1 MVIHASNA
9 KTAKVIVSM
18 YCVTE
23 YGENIGTLKNLFREK
38 KQACDFAQRLMG
50 FSGEKYRR
58 IGEDK
63 WYCIEKK
70 EFIRVQIFA

>member
-23 YGENIGTLKNLFREK
+23 YGEKIGTLKNLFREK

-50 FSGEKYRR
+50 FSGQKYRR

>member
-1 MVIHASNA
+1 MLIFVSNS

-38 KQACDFAQRLMG
+38 KHACEFAQRIMG
-50 FSGEKYRR
+50 FSDQKYRC

-63 WYCIEKK
+63 WYCIEKN
-70 EFIRVQIFA
+70 EFIRVTET